1 MKEDPNEVKKAK
13 LCRPAFECLQSDV
26 VGCVSVRYCSKLCRR
41 ISSLC
46 STMTWHIPGSLY
58 SLEKNDLYSDKSA
71 IMKISSSESS
81 IAVHHSNAMIYP
93 GPRAI
98 YLIDHFT
105 IITGVVLSMYIR
117 EQF

>member
-1 MKEDPNEVKKAK
+1 MGDSDT
-13 LCRPAFECLQSDV
+13 CRPAFECLQSDI

-58 SLEKNDLYSDKSA
+58 SLEKNDLYSDTSV

-81 IAVHHSNAMIYP
+81 IAVHHSNAMIYQ
-93 GPRAI
+93 GPFI
-98 YLIDHFT
+98 SLVTFT
-105 IITGVVLSMYIR
+105 LVTGVVLSMYIR
-117 EQF
+117 EQL